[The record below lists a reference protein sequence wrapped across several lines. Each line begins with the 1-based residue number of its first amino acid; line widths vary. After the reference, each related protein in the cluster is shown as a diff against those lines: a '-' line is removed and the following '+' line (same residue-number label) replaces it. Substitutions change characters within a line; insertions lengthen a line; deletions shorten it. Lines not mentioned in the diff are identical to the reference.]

1 MCLISPLLAC
11 QETRKNERKK
21 ERGAP
26 AKLSLPT
33 LSHFCCASS
42 IYVLY
47 VVAPWK
53 NTPISLIH
61 GPPFPECTRVSFDQV
76 LPPRVEARFVFSGGR
91 GSVPQAPSHSQP
103 HPASLSFLHL
113 CDPRVVPLFPRTPG
127 DTNHNVIFTYILP
140 LFPLMA
146 FCCVSPPNERTSED
160 EDHLAS
166 GNIGK
171 WKGGWKEWVV
181 RVYG

>member
-113 CDPRVVPLFPRTPG
+113 CDPRVVPLFPRTGGYQPQC
-127 DTNHNVIFTYILP
+127 HFHIHPPALP
-140 LFPLMA
+140 ADGLLL
-146 FCCVSPPNERTSED
+146 CVSSERTNKRRRRS
-160 EDHLAS
+160 S
-166 GNIGK
+166 GF
-171 WKGGWKEWVV
+171 WQY
-181 RVYG
+181 R